1 MFIHIGNRVVISDS
15 MLVGIFNRE
24 TIEHSEI
31 NEKYCRNLAGDV
43 KTIVVDVKNEIYT
56 SGVSSF
62 TIIKRIT
69 LNDGIVWR
77 REEDD

>member
-1 MFIHIGNRVVISDS
+1 MFIHIGNRLVISDS
-15 MLVGIFNRE
+15 MLVGIFNRD
-24 TIEHSEI
+24 TFEHSEI
-31 NEKYCRNLAGDV
+31 NGNYCKNLAEDV

-56 SGVSSF
+56 SGVSPF

-77 REEDD
+77 REDV

>member
-1 MFIHIGNRVVISDS
+1 MFIHIGNRIVISES

-24 TIEHSEI
+24 TIEHSEL
-31 NEKYCRNLAGDV
+31 NVNYCKNIAADV
-43 KTIVVDVKNEIYT
+43 KTIVVDVKNGIHT

-62 TIIKRIT
+62 TIIKRIA

-77 REEDD
+77 REDV

>member
-1 MFIHIGNRVVISDS
+1 MFIHIGNKVVISDS

-24 TIEHSEI
+24 TIEHSDTNYNFYRDI
-31 NEKYCRNLAGDV
+31 TKDV
-43 KTIVVDVKNEIYT
+43 KTIVIDAKNAIYT

-69 LNDGIVWR
+69 LNDGIIWR
-77 REEDD
+77 REDV